1 MATAYTLEF
10 EKPLQE
16 LDRQIEELRRSSA
29 ERGLDLTEEI
39 QGSRASSHR
48 SARRSTGP

>member
-16 LDRQIEELRRSSA
+16 LDRQIEELK
-29 ERGLDLTEEI
+29 
-39 QGSRASSHR
+39 RARAR
-48 SARRSTGP
+48 SAAST

>member
-16 LDRQIEELRRSSA
+16 LDRQIEELRRSST
-29 ERGLDLTEEI
+29 ERGTIPMPAPDATHATI
-39 QGSRASSHR
+39 A
-48 SARRSTGP
+48 